1 MMENTRLYKSSNIQS
16 FKLLLTTLLF
26 FYVALTFSSGAGY
39 SYVISQLAGALFFT
53 QMFILLHECGHNS
66 FFKTPQLNFALGQIA
81 GLLTFIPFY
90 NWQKIHNLH
99 HQWTGYRDKD
109 PTTEGTLNKPRGLV
123 YYLANVSWRLFIPLF
138 AIGYRFG
145 IYWNI
150 PKLKKHLTPVKFK
163 MARLQ
168 LILFS
173 IFYVVVFASFGSWLI
188 KFLPAYILSLIFTEL
203 IILSQHSYINMPL
216 AKNEKVMP
224 MKPLE
229 QALYTRSLHLP
240 HFFAYWVLFNVNLH
254 EAHHAY
260 PTMPCYNLQNAKY
273 QSDRTVNFHYW
284 FFKAKKTPATDYV
297 FNTKSDF
304 TF

>member
-1 MMENTRLYKSSNIQS
+1 MENTQFYKTSNIRS
-16 FKLLLTTLLF
+16 FKLLLSTFLF
-26 FYVALTFSSGAGY
+26 ICIAIAFSAATGY
-39 SYVISQLAGALFFT
+39 GYMLSQLASALFFT

-66 FFKTPQLNFALGQIA
+66 FFKTPQFNFILGQIA
-81 GLLTFIPFY
+81 GLFTFIPFY

-109 PTTEGTLNKPRGLV
+109 PTTEGTLVKPRGFL
-123 YYLANVSWRLFIPLF
+123 YHIANLSWRLFIPLF

-150 PKLKKHLTPVKFK
+150 RKLKKHLAAEKFK
-163 MARLQ
+163 TARLW
-168 LILFS
+168 LILFL
-173 IFYVVVFASFGSWLI
+173 IFYAVIFANFGTWLI
-188 KFLPAYILSLIFTEL
+188 TFAPAYILSLIFTEL

-224 MKPLE
+224 MKPHE

-260 PTMPCYNLQNAKY
+260 PTMPCYNLHKTKY
-273 QSDRTVNFHYW
+273 HSDRTVNFHYW
-284 FFKAKKTPATDYV
+284 FFNAKKTHATDYV
-297 FNTKSDF
+297 FSTKSDF